1 MNDIPAVCISDLTLC
16 FGHQEALSHLNTVL
30 PKGQIIGI
38 LGPSGAGKTTL
49 VRSLLGTLPFA
60 AGEVS
65 VMGSP
70 VPSFAALRQIGYM
83 AQNDALYDDLTAMD
97 HLVFYGRLLGLTRKE
112 ANSRAG
118 ELLAFVG
125 LEQERKKVV
134 HQYSGGMKRR
144 LSLAIALIH
153 RPPLL
158 ILDEPTVGID
168 PLLRQKLWKEF
179 ASLRDQGCT
188 IVATTH
194 VMDEAARCDRLLLLR
209 EGRILADGTV
219 SELLARAGVASLED
233 AFLRFSTEKEAV

>member
-1 MNDIPAVCISDLTLC
+1 
-16 FGHQEALSHLNTVL
+16 
-30 PKGQIIGI
+30 
-38 LGPSGAGKTTL
+38 
-49 VRSLLGTLPFA
+49 
-60 AGEVS
+60 
-65 VMGSP
+65 MGSP

-125 LEQERKKVV
+125 LEQEQKKVV

-179 ASLRDQGCT
+179 ASLRDQGRT